1 MLLEKVKEAIQRHNL
16 FSREEKILIAFSGGI
31 DSTALLHLLR
41 ELQEEWP
48 ILLALGHFNH
58 KLRQNAENEE
68 LFVRNAA
75 EKFDF
80 PLYVSSE
87 DVRAYAV
94 EHKLNI
100 EEAGRKLRY
109 GFLKDTAKKYGFS
122 KIATGHNLNDQAET
136 FFMRLFRGSGLSGMS
151 GIFPVVD
158 DLIIR
163 PLLSIKREEITNYLN
178 SIKAEFQVD
187 ESNLDKRFLRN
198 RIRSELL
205 PYILKEYDPHL
216 ISRIEKVASLFQE
229 DELVLQ
235 ELVEKRKKK
244 AIHRREDLVFL
255 DLKVLSTFPVG
266 LARRVTREFIAEI
279 KGDLRK
285 ISFEDIESVLDLA
298 EGKEYP
304 LTKNCLL
311 RREQNRIFCPLA
323 DLKTLSFELLWTGKN
338 LLEIKDLNMSFSGLE
353 MSGVPEDR
361 KFDNNKGVCLDL
373 GKLRFPL
380 TVRSRREG
388 DRYQPLGSPGR
399 KKLKEIMRAKKIP
412 LRERNKRPVFLSAG
426 EIVWIYGLPVAEKF
440 KIVPET
446 KDIFCI
452 SLEGVPLPVFIS

>member
-1 MLLEKVKEAIQRHNL
+1 MLLDKVKEAIQRHNL
-16 FSREEKILIAFSGGI
+16 FSREEKILIAFSGGV

-75 EKFDF
+75 EKLDL
-80 PLYVSSE
+80 PLFVGSE
-87 DVRAYAV
+87 DVRVYAV

-109 GFLKDTAKKYGFS
+109 GFLKDTTTKHGFS
-122 KIATGHNLNDQAET
+122 KIATGHTLNDQAET
-136 FFMRLFRGSGLSGMS
+136 FFMRLFRGSGLSGLS
-151 GIFPVVD
+151 GIYPVVD

-163 PLLSIKREEITNYLN
+163 PLLYIKREEITAYLN

-198 RIRSELL
+198 RVRSELL
-205 PYILKEYDPHL
+205 PYILKEFDPHL
-216 ISRIEKVASLFQE
+216 ISRIEKVSSLFQE
-229 DELVLQ
+229 DDFVLKELAKEKLQ
-235 ELVEKRKKK
+235 K
-244 AIHRREDLVFL
+244 AVQRSEEQIFL
-255 DLKVLSTFPVG
+255 DLNVLSTLPVG
-266 LARRVTREFIAEI
+266 LARRVTRAFIAEI

-304 LTKNCLL
+304 LTKNCFL
-311 RREQNRIFCPLA
+311 RREQHRVFCPQS
-323 DLKTLSFELLWTGKN
+323 DLEVMSYELLWTGEN
-338 LLEIKDLNMSFSGLE
+338 PLVIKDLGMSFSGME
-353 MSGVPEDR
+353 MPGVPKDW
-361 KFDNNKGVCLDL
+361 KFDNYKGACLDL
-373 GKLRFPL
+373 GKLQFPL
-380 TVRSRREG
+380 MVRSRREG
-388 DRYQPLGSPGR
+388 DRYQPLGSSGR

-440 KIVPET
+440 KIVQET

-452 SLEGVPLPVFIS
+452 SLEEKSTGFIS